1 MAIKKS
7 VLGRGIEALLEG
19 ATDDNKIIVGKTSF
33 IDIDTVV
40 ANPYQPRTEFDEEA
54 LQELAT
60 SIKNIGIIQPI
71 TVRMVDDGHFQLIS
85 GERRLRA
92 SKLAGLES
100 IPAYVR
106 VADDQG
112 MLEMALVENL
122 QREDLDPIEI
132 ALSFVRLL
140 DECNLT
146 QEELSERVGKKRST
160 ISNAIRL
167 LKLPPEIQLGLR
179 NKEIS
184 MGHARALIS
193 VDDPEMQLMVYNQAI
208 RYDFS
213 VRKVEEV
220 VRELS
225 EQTKEVVAPQQ
236 HKKRFETPEEFIN
249 LKAHLTKYF
258 KTDIEFKMNHLGK
271 GKIVIPFSS
280 EEDLERIVGIF
291 DDLNKL

>member
-19 ATDDNKIIVGKTSF
+19 ASDEKRIVGKTAF
-33 IDIDTVV
+33 IPVDKVL
-40 ANPYQPRTEFDEEA
+40 ANPYQPRTEFDEES
-54 LQELAT
+54 LQELAA
-60 SIKNIGIIQPI
+60 SIKSIGIIQPI
-71 TVRMVDDGHFQLIS
+71 TVRMIDNDRFQLIS

-92 SKLAGLES
+92 SKLAGIDT

-106 VADDQG
+106 LADDQG

-122 QREDLDPIEI
+122 QREDLDPIEV

-146 QEELSERVGKKRST
+146 QEELSDRVGKKRST
-160 ISNAIRL
+160 ISNYVRL
-167 LKLPPEIQLGLR
+167 LKLPPDIQLGLK

-193 VDDPEMQLMVYNQAI
+193 IEDPETQTMVYNQVI

-220 VRELS
+220 VKELS
-225 EQTKEVVAPQQ
+225 EEQKEHAPRVVR
-236 HKKRFETPEEFIN
+236 KKFETPEEFIQ

-258 KTDIEFKMNHLGK
+258 KTDVEFKMNHHGK

-280 EEDLERIVGIF
+280 EEDLERIVGIM
-291 DDLNKL
+291 DDLNKLK

>member
-19 ATDDNKIIVGKTSF
+19 ANDDKNLVGKTSF
-33 IDIDTVV
+33 IPVNSV
-40 ANPYQPRTEFDEEA
+40 LANPYQPRTEFDENS
-54 LQELAT
+54 LQELAA
-60 SIKNIGIIQPI
+60 SIKSIGIIQPI
-71 TVRMVDDGHFQLIS
+71 TVRMVDEDRFQLIS

-92 SKLAGLES
+92 SKLAGLDT

-106 VADDQG
+106 LADDQG

-122 QREDLDPIEI
+122 QREDLDPIEV

-146 QEELSERVGKKRST
+146 QEELSDRVGKKRST
-160 ISNAIRL
+160 ISNYVRL
-167 LKLPPEIQLGLR
+167 LKLPPEIQLGLK

-193 VDDPEMQLMVYNQAI
+193 IEDPETQTMVYNQVI

-220 VRELS
+220 VKELS
-225 EQTKEVVAPQQ
+225 EEHKEQAPKTV
-236 HKKRFETPEEFIN
+236 KKRFETPEEFIH

-258 KTDIEFKMNHLGK
+258 KTDIEFKMNHHGK

-280 EEDLERIVGIF
+280 EEDLERIVGIM
-291 DDLNKL
+291 DDLNKLK

>member
-1 MAIKKS
+1 MSIKKS
-7 VLGRGIEALLEG
+7 VLGRGINALLED
-19 ATDDNKIIVGKTSF
+19 AHDDGKLVVGRTSF
-33 IDIDTVV
+33 ISIDSVI
-40 ANPYQPRTEFDEEA
+40 ANPYQPRTEFDEES
-54 LQELAT
+54 LQELAA
-60 SIKNIGIIQPI
+60 SIKSIGIIQPI
-71 TVRMVDDGHFQLIS
+71 TVRMIDEGRFQLIS

-92 SKLAGLES
+92 SRIAGLES

-106 VADDQG
+106 LADDQG

-122 QREDLDPIEI
+122 QREDLDPIEV

-146 QEELSERVGKKRST
+146 QEELSDRVGKKRST
-160 ISNAIRL
+160 ISNFIRL
-167 LKLPPEIQLGLR
+167 LKLPPEIQSGLR
-179 NKEIS
+179 NKEIT

-193 VDDPEMQLMVYNQAI
+193 IEDPEMQTMVYNQAV

-225 EQTKEVVAPQQ
+225 EKPKETIPQAP
-236 HKKRFETPEEFIN
+236 KKRLETPEEFIQ

-258 KTDIEFKMNHLGK
+258 KTDIEFKMNHHGK

-291 DDLNKL
+291 DDLSK